1 MSVNS
6 LFVLSLGLIL
16 YLFLA
21 WGFKRLPKEKWQI
34 LACVPKEK
42 KEGQSWQGINYT
54 YYGFLQATAYIFA
67 VSLLMVLLG
76 SLAVPKI
83 MVLTLIVFFLTLCAP
98 LSKLIARVVEGK
110 PFTFTVGGASFA
122 GLILSPWLIWATNAT
137 LGRAMVFQAPL
148 FITIT
153 VIAIAYVMGEGMGR
167 LSCLS
172 FGCCYGKPI
181 SQSHPLV
188 RKIFPRFYVVFTGR
202 TKKIAYA
209 HNLDGQPVIPVQ
221 AMTSV
226 IYTGAGLGGIYLFLE
241 GFYCAAF
248 FLVIGVSQVWRFL
261 SEFLR
266 ADFRGEQRISGY
278 QIMALT
284 SLFYA
289 AGLPFVFPPADVEPA
304 RIMVGLASLW
314 SPDVI
319 IFLQLLWLAIFIF
332 TGRSRVTGADLTLY
346 VVRDMV

>member
-16 YLFLA
+16 YIFLF
-21 WGFKRLPKEKWQI
+21 WGFKRLPKETWQI
-34 LACVPKEK
+34 LACVPKKK

-54 YYGFLQATAYIFA
+54 YYGFFQATAYVFA

-83 MVLTLIVFFLTLCAP
+83 MILTLIVFSLSLCVP

-110 PFTFTVGGASFA
+110 LFTFTVGGASFA

-137 LGRAMVFQAPL
+137 LGRTIGFQTPV
-148 FITIT
+148 FITIA

-172 FGCCYGKPI
+172 FGCCYGKPL

-188 RKIFPRFYVVFTGR
+188 RKIFSRFYVVFTGK

-209 HNLDGQPVIPVQ
+209 HNLDGQPIIPVQ
-221 AMTSV
+221 AMTSF
-226 IYTGAGLGGIYLFLE
+226 IYAGAGLGGIYLFLE

-248 FLVIGVSQVWRFL
+248 FLVAGVSQIWRFL

-266 ADFRGEQRISGY
+266 ADFRGGKRISGY

-289 AGLPFVFPPADVEPA
+289 AGLPFVFPPTAVEPV
-304 RIMVGLASLW
+304 RIMVGLTSLW

-319 IFLQLLWLAIFIF
+319 IFLQILWSAIFIF

-346 VVRDMV
+346 VVRDRV